1 MNSLRGKGLAILT
14 IYCAKTMK
22 PAREGWFFSDVE
34 YESRTWDS
42 GRGWRLFHDVFMDPS
57 WGGARVP
64 TEIRIPCRS

>member
-42 GRGWRLFHDVFMDPS
+42 GRG
-57 WGGARVP
+57 
-64 TEIRIPCRS
+64 